1 MSNEH
6 RPMNAKEQM
15 TLERYKDLSS
25 WNDRDKQTIVSFDR
39 LFLPVTIG
47 AWAISLAKYSDYFI
61 HVYIGSSLLLTFW
74 ILLSWRYWERMSD
87 RFSIMKKIERGLD
100 FQRQGTLS
108 DNLASLRD
116 IELRWWFYAVTMI
129 LGVVVAIITPYKL
142 KTILDCSWWNRVV
155 VLILVVLIAFIIAL
169 LIKYLPGPTKNAYM
183 KLIGRVNKR

>member
-47 AWAISLAKYSDYFI
+47 AWALSLAKYDEYFI
-61 HVYIGSSLLLTFW
+61 HVYIGSLLLLTFW
-74 ILLSWRYWERMSD
+74 MLLSWRYWERMSD
-87 RFSIMKKIERGLD
+87 RFRIMNKIECGLG
-100 FQRQGTLS
+100 FQTHGKLS

-116 IELRWWFYAVTMI
+116 IELRWWFYSITMV
-129 LGVVVAIITPYKL
+129 LGAVVAVITPYKL
-142 KTILDCSWWNRVV
+142 KPILDCSLWNRLM
-155 VLILVVLIAFIIAL
+155 VLILVLLLITLIAL
-169 LIKYLPGPTKNAYM
+169 LIKFLPSLYK
-183 KLIGRVNKR
+183 KLLKTVGKG